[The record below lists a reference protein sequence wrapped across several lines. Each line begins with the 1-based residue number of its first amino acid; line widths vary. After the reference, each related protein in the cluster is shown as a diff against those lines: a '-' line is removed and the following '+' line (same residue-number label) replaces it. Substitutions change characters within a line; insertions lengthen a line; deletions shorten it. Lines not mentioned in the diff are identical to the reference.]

1 MGKIPTRSRKI
12 IKKMNQIIFGDYYK
26 LLNLQ
31 KILNQEILEKTN
43 LIN

>member
-1 MGKIPTRSRKI
+1 MGKIPARSRKI